1 LTDFVFV
8 VDKISKM
15 FITGPEVI
23 KTVLGE
29 EISMEDLGGA
39 RVHSEITGN
48 AHFFA
53 KSEVECFEQI
63 KNLVTF
69 IPWNNTRKALKFEP
83 KRT

>member
-1 LTDFVFV
+1 M

-39 RVHSEITGN
+39 RVHTEISGN

-53 KSEVECFEQI
+53 ASETECFAQI
-63 KNLVTF
+63 KKLTTF
-69 IPWNNTRKALKFEP
+69 IPWHFLYP
-83 KRT
+83 RTLRFIHR